1 VRDLDSGT
9 LEIIFD
15 AMPMLIEGVKLT
27 VVYSVAAIIPA
38 TIVGLI
44 FALLKLSSL
53 GFLRRVGEVY
63 VHVFRGLPLLVVIFY
78 IYFALPQL
86 LPMHAWFGD
95 SYRFIAAIIAL
106 TLNEG
111 AYITE
116 IIRAGILSID
126 QGQTEAAYSIGMNKF
141 QSMRF
146 IILPQA
152 FKRMIPPL
160 MNQFIQ
166 TIKDTSLLSA
176 ISVAELTR
184 QGQIYISTSFAAIQ
198 IWTAVA
204 IMYLIVILS
213 LTAVSSKLERR
224 WQIDK
229 R

>member
-1 VRDLDSGT
+1 MDSGT
-9 LEIIFD
+9 LGIIFD

-27 VVYSVAAIIPA
+27 VIYSIAAIIPA

-53 GFLRRVGEVY
+53 GFLRRIGEVY

-78 IYFALPQL
+78 IYFAVPHV

-126 QGQTEAAYSIGMNKF
+126 HGQTEAAYSIGMNKF
-141 QSMRF
+141 QAMRF

-184 QGQIYISTSFAAIQ
+184 QGQIYISTSFAALQ

-213 LTAVSSKLERR
+213 LTAISTKLERR

>member
-1 VRDLDSGT
+1 LGSGFF
-9 LEIIFD
+9 EIILD
-15 AMPMLIEGVKLT
+15 AMPMLTEGVKLT
-27 VVYSVAAIIPA
+27 VVYSIVAIIPA

-44 FALLKLSSL
+44 FALLKLSSIKI
-53 GFLRRVGEVY
+53 LRRIGEVY

-86 LPMHAWFGD
+86 LPLHNWFGD
-95 SYRFIAAIIAL
+95 SYRFIAAILAL

-126 QGQTEAAYSIGMNKF
+126 EGQTEAAYSIGMNKY

-204 IMYLIVILS
+204 VMYLVVILS
-213 LTAVSSKLERR
+213 LTAISSTLERR
-224 WQIDK
+224 WQNDK
-229 R
+229 S